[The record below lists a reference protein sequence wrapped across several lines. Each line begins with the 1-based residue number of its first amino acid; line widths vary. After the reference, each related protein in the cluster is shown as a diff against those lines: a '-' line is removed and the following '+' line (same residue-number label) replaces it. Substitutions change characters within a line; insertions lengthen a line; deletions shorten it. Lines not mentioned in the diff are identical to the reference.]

1 MEDSQLMSD
10 QINQPGIP
18 SDPFVMND
26 TQQPAFIDRQDSAV
40 SPVTP
45 DPNIALLLN
54 EMQHLRQ
61 DFEAK
66 VKYDMSKERL
76 IESLH
81 RELQTYREGLHFRV
95 LRPVFTDLIT
105 MHDDIG
111 KVINTVPP
119 GSDALF
125 EQLRQTLTMFQ
136 EMVEDIL
143 RRNGAESFTVEGTAF
158 QPSRQRILRVVPTT
172 DFALDKQIARRVRK
186 GFSYEE
192 IVLRAEVVETYKYSQ

>member
-10 QINQPGIP
+10 QMDQPVIP

-26 TQQPAFIDRQDSAV
+26 TQPPAFIDRQDSAV
-40 SPVTP
+40 PPATP

-61 DFEAK
+61 DFDAK

-76 IESLH
+76 IENLH

-105 MHDDIG
+105 MYDDIG
-111 KVINTVPP
+111 KVINTVPT
-119 GSDALF
+119 GSDAIF

-143 RRNGAESFTVEGTAF
+143 RRNGAEPFTVEGTAF
-158 QPSRQRILRVVPTT
+158 QPSRQRILKVVPTT